1 MCDSPN
7 RIKTAFLL
15 ATMIALVALVACG
28 SSATAT
34 PAPAAPAST
43 AAAAAPQPTAVPQAT
58 VAPTAVPQAT
68 VASTAAAPTA
78 PSRLVGPTGTLN
90 VGFKEL
96 FTFGNSPRLTESA
109 VMVFVGSSSGEP
121 LLKLTFDREIVP
133 ILATEWSVDDSGTV
147 WTIRLRDDVEFH
159 KGWGKMTA
167 DDVVYTLQEFTADD
181 GIGSGL
187 ATVQRLWGQEGGGPA
202 AVDNYTVT
210 VDTVTPQF
218 DFIFYLYLPSLGT
231 VVSKKNFETEGQEV
245 ATFKGVGHRALEF
258 RGAKHP

>member
-1 MCDSPN
+1 
-7 RIKTAFLL
+7 
-15 ATMIALVALVACG
+15 
-28 SSATAT
+28 
-34 PAPAAPAST
+34 
-43 AAAAAPQPTAVPQAT
+43 
-58 VAPTAVPQAT
+58 
-68 VASTAAAPTA
+68 
-78 PSRLVGPTGTLN
+78 
-90 VGFKEL
+90 
-96 FTFGNSPRLTESA
+96 
-109 VMVFVGSSSGEP
+109 MVFVGSSSGEP

-231 VVSKKNFETEGQEV
+231 VVSKKNFETEGQEA
-245 ATFKGVGHRALEF
+245 ATFKGVGTGPWNFVEQSTREF
-258 RGAKHP
+258 WKFEAVEDHYRKTPEFAELVLWDIPEEATRVANFETGKLDSFLMSFDSKPRLDATPDIRYMAVPTPPPPT